1 MSSTLILAS
10 ASPRRSE
17 LLTQLGVDFRVHPAD
32 IDESLLKGE
41 APGDYVVRMAC
52 EKAETV
58 ARLYAGHDCAILAA
72 DTTVVI
78 DGDVLG
84 KPCDHRDGL
93 AMLARL
99 SGRTHEVITA
109 ICIAGGGEAAS
120 AQVTTEVQF
129 ASLSTAVCEAYLA
142 TDEPWDKA
150 GAYGIQGLAGAFVL
164 RIDGSYSNV
173 VGLPLHET
181 WQLLAARGIA
191 TALNPP
197 GAAANE

>member
-1 MSSTLILAS
+1 VSATLILAS

-32 IDESLLKGE
+32 IDESVLKGE
-41 APGDYVVRMAC
+41 SPGDYVERMAH
-52 EKAETV
+52 EKAEAV
-58 ARLYAGHDCAILAA
+58 AGLYPEGDYAILAA

-84 KPCDHRDGL
+84 KPRDHLDGL

-99 SGRTHEVITA
+99 SGRTHEVTTA
-109 ICIAGGGEAAS
+109 ICLAGAGEAAS
-120 AQVTTEVQF
+120 AQVTTRVQF
-129 ASLSTAVCEAYLA
+129 ASLSQAICEAYLA

-181 WQLLAARGIA
+181 WQLLSARGVA
-191 TALNPP
+191 TALNPA
-197 GAAANE
+197 GVAVDE